1 MFATG
6 GLMHV
11 KMHKSRCEAAE
22 HFRVFFPGFCS
33 VPETGR
39 LVPGLCVCGGV
50 GNGRVFVTRTGC
62 LECCVFGEGV
72 MVHVMFFDLS

>member
-33 VPETGR
+33 VFGSGR
-39 LVPGLCVCGGV
+39 LVPGLCVV
-50 GNGRVFVTRTGC
+50 VVLVMAVSSSPGRAA
-62 LECCVFGEGV
+62 
-72 MVHVMFFDLS
+72 